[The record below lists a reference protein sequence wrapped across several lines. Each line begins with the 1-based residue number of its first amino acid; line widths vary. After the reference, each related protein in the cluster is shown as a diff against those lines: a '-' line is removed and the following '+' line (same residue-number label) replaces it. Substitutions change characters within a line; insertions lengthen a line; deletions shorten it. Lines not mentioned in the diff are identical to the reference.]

1 MDLFSGQPM
10 LKASIIGSIVNNAAD
25 WSQRGVFFP
34 IHSIFKRVVNIKT
47 PKGLISV
54 VTNSIGKSA
63 SYIVIDQERN
73 FLEAGID
80 SGDLVKIDGNALI
93 FSSMV
98 VDMNNAEIWNDIVD
112 NTFKWE
118 KSKINLENIMAFKS
132 SIDRYDLNNSA
143 WKKLHCDRDFKERIK
158 SLKGKNPSEAVKKL
172 IGLGPGL
179 TPTGDDV
186 LLGFLSIINTC
197 DDFIPVRKVFINE
210 LLSNLKYTSDI
221 SGYFLKMAAENHYH
235 EYVQDLIYSM
245 VIGLPESVCISVK
258 KLLSIGATSGAD
270 IATGMYLGFSI

>member
-1 MDLFSGQPM
+1 M
-10 LKASIIGSIVNNAAD
+10 LNASLIGSIVNNAVD
-25 WSQRGVFFP
+25 WSQQEVFFP

-63 SYIVIDQERN
+63 SCIVIDQEKN
-73 FLEAGID
+73 FLEADIN
-80 SGDLVKIDGNALI
+80 SGDLVRIDRNVLI
-93 FSSMV
+93 FDSMV
-98 VDMNNAEIWNDIVD
+98 IDMNNAQVWNDIID
-112 NTFKWE
+112 NNFRWE
-118 KSKINLENIMAFKS
+118 KSKINLENIKAFKS
-132 SIDRYDLNNSA
+132 SVDRYNLSNSA
-143 WKKLHCDRDFKERIK
+143 WKKLQYDKDFKERIK
-158 SLKGKNPSEAVKKL
+158 NLKSKKPSEAVKGL

-186 LLGFLSIINTC
+186 LLGFLSIVNTC
-197 DDFIPVRKVFINE
+197 DDFIPVRETFIIE

-221 SGYFLKMAAENHYH
+221 SGCFLKMAAENHYH
-235 EYVQDLIYSM
+235 EYVQNLIYSM

>member
-1 MDLFSGQPM
+1 MDSYSNRLM
-10 LKASIIGSIVNNAAD
+10 LKASIIGSIVNNAVD

-63 SYIVIDQERN
+63 SYIVIDQEKN
-73 FLEAGID
+73 FLEVGID

-93 FSSMV
+93 FNSIV
-98 VDMNNAEIWNDIVD
+98 IDINNAQVWNDTVD
-112 NTFKWE
+112 NNFRWE
-118 KSKINLENIMAFKS
+118 KSKINLENIKALKS
-132 SIDRYDLNNSA
+132 SIDRYNQNNSA
-143 WKKLHCDRDFKERIK
+143 WKKLHSDRDFKERIK
-158 SLKGKNPSEAVKKL
+158 NLKGKNPSEAVKGL

-186 LLGFLSIINTC
+186 LLGFLSIVNTC
-197 DDFIPVRKVFINE
+197 DDFILAREAFINE